1 MRCHNHSRPL
11 DLFSFLQ
18 NVELTLPNSVELL
31 MHHLFRAEQIFVAS
45 AEHFEP
51 SIALRKP

>member
-1 MRCHNHSRPL
+1 MRYHNRPGPL

-45 AEHFEP
+45 AQHFGP